1 MNRILW
7 MAALAATLAL
17 PAPSVSAH
25 HSFAM
30 FDMAKV
36 AAVTATIK
44 EFQWTAPHALLWVV
58 EDPKPGEATGKMW
71 AIELSTGPA
80 PLTRV
85 GWTKRSVAPGDR
97 VTIEL
102 SPLRS
107 GEPGGSF
114 KKLTI
119 LKTGTVLESGAPD
132 ASADNL
138 PDAPDKAKP
147 APGQH

>member
-17 PAPSVSAH
+17 PAASVSAH

-30 FDMAKV
+30 FDMNKAV
-36 AAVTATIK
+36 AVTASIK

-71 AIELSTGPA
+71 TIELSTGPA
-80 PLTRV
+80 QLTRV

-132 ASADNL
+132 ASFDNL

-147 APGQH
+147 APGQR

>member
-17 PAPSVSAH
+17 PAASVSAH

-30 FDMAKV
+30 FDMTKV
-36 AAVTATIK
+36 VAVTATIK

-58 EDPKPGEATGKMW
+58 EDPKPGEATGNMW
-71 AIELSTGPA
+71 TIELSTGPA

-85 GWTKRSVAPGDR
+85 GWTKRSVQPGDR

-119 LKTGTVLESGAPD
+119 LKTGIVLESGAPD
-132 ASADNL
+132 VGFDNL

-147 APGQH
+147 APGQR